1 MKIAFFGGSGRT
13 GIHVVRQALAKGH
26 KVVALVRSP
35 EKLNIED
42 DNLIVIQGQVI
53 DETAVRQTVIG
64 TDVVISTLNPIPE
77 AMKTII
83 ATMKENNIRRLIVT
97 AGAGVYQ
104 EGDDPPFISK
114 IISTIIKT
122 FSREAY
128 TATAEMVEIVKA
140 SGLDW
145 TIARA
150 PRLLNKPA
158 TDNLYTGPL
167 NNSMKSTLSRED
179 YAGFILEQVDK
190 ETYIRKTP
198 VISDK

>member
-1 MKIAFFGGSGRT
+1 
-13 GIHVVRQALAKGH
+13 
-26 KVVALVRSP
+26 
-35 EKLNIED
+35 
-42 DNLIVIQGQVI
+42 
-53 DETAVRQTVIG
+53 
-64 TDVVISTLNPIPE
+64 
-77 AMKTII
+77 
-83 ATMKENNIRRLIVT
+83 
-97 AGAGVYQ
+97 
-104 EGDDPPFISK
+104 
-114 IISTIIKT
+114 
-122 FSREAY
+122 
-128 TATAEMVEIVKA
+128 MVEIVKA